1 MPWNSF
7 QVSEHKAGRR
17 GAMKKNTT
25 FVSDVGG
32 EMVTVVSWNVYM
44 LYMPF
49 GLIRLF
55 ANSRS

>member
-1 MPWNSF
+1 
-7 QVSEHKAGRR
+7 
-17 GAMKKNTT
+17 MKKNTT